1 MTDRAVLSDDR
12 VDPDDDRVDPDDD
25 RFDSGDNRPESNVDR
40 SGSGVDRRTVLGALA
55 GAGSTAVAGC
65 SDSGSGS
72 ASNDAATGD
81 LDPEALDKLAAR
93 FAPTLYFD
101 AAEPWFP
108 TDPRPYTVEEDGETV
123 VDGFAAFDGYHE
135 RYDEAGEPPNPTVFY
150 NGIRY
155 EDSPLAVV
163 QFWFYSAFDQF
174 TANFHWHDWEV
185 LHVFVDLDTGDP
197 QLYVASSHSRSVPNN
212 EFLDPDP
219 DAVPRILPE
228 LGSHSSTLS
237 VNEIPDGFQRVGEE
251 GLLADITN
259 TTIDTVEDLLGV
271 PIAYGLPR
279 DEGMRLPFV
288 VPEYEGEPIYEHPD
302 LPAVTS
308 ESLVD
313 GALTVRSLDELRSPP
328 TDLPLRETGIAFRH
342 ADRED
347 AGADETAEA
356 VIGYDLVES
365 AELEDIAA
373 FTGPQLSFEFAV
385 PEIAEDTVA
394 GHITTTGVPW
404 EQPRYENPEL
414 DVTAG
419 NHRAELADRYDAI
432 AAADSFAAG
441 AADGLDAVVARVTE
455 ATESD
460 EAPDGEGLTTTA
472 ASVESFVLIESDP
485 EAVPTFGGGVAVA
498 QGVPEGDHRITVNG
512 AGQAPHSEE
521 LAVAADEPVTTAGVD
536 GEIPLVARENAR
548 KVELSDEGSETDVT
562 RTAVE
567 DDFAGRIYDSAV
579 DGSDA
584 VYVHAGGAYT
594 TEVRDAADEV
604 GAYRVNPEPP
614 GAGGGDGSND
624 SEGSND
630 TSEEPGPIRIERPE
644 TGAASL
650 AGFVADIAEETRAEV
665 AATVAEEGDEEEE
678 GADDSDGDDSDTSDD
693 GSGGSSEGGGSGGS
707 GGGPSNAVNGLER
720 ALAAAVDAAE
730 RAEERAREGDGE
742 GTDRQLEN
750 VISRIARIEER
761 LAAAREGLPPGLA
774 NASDRRIA
782 QATRRVEQAQDA
794 EKL

>member
-1 MTDRAVLSDDR
+1 VTEESDR
-12 VDPDDDRVDPDDD
+12 
-25 RFDSGDNRPESNVDR
+25 RP
-40 SGSGVDRRTVLGALA
+40 VDRRTVLGALA
-55 GAGSTAVAGC
+55 GAGSAAIAGC
-65 SDSGSGS
+65 SGSGS
-72 ASNDAATGD
+72 DSTPSDAETGE
-81 LDPEALDKLAAR
+81 LDPDRLDELAAR

-123 VDGFAAFDGYHE
+123 VDGFEAFDGYHE

-150 NGIRY
+150 NGVWY

-163 QFWFYSAFDQF
+163 QFWLYSAFDQF

-185 LHVFVDLDTGDP
+185 LHVFVDLDSGDP

-219 DAVPRILPE
+219 EAVPRILSE

-237 VNEIPDGFQRVGEE
+237 VNEIPDRFQRVGEE

-259 TTIDTVEDLLGV
+259 TAIDTVEDLLEI

-279 DEGMRLPFV
+279 DEGSRLPFV
-288 VPEYEGEPIYEHPD
+288 VPKYEGAPIYEHPD
-302 LPAVTS
+302 LPSVTP
-308 ESLVD
+308 ELLVD
-313 GALTVRSLDELRSPP
+313 GALAVRSLDALRSPP

-342 ADRED
+342 RDRDDGE
-347 AGADETAEA
+347 AVADETVEE
-356 VIGYDLVES
+356 VIGYELVET
-365 AELEDIAA
+365 AELEDISA

-385 PEIAEDTVA
+385 PEAVEDAVA

-404 EQPRYENPEL
+404 EQPRYENPAL
-414 DVTAG
+414 DVSAG
-419 NHRAELADRYDAI
+419 NHRSELAARYDAI
-432 AAADSFAAG
+432 ADEESFGDAATARL
-441 AADGLDAVVARVTE
+441 DGVVARVTR

-460 EAPDGEGLTTTA
+460 DAPDGEGLTTTDA
-472 ASVESFVLIESDP
+472 VTESFVLIESDP
-485 EAVPTFGGGVAVA
+485 EAVPTFAGGVAVA
-498 QGVPEGDHRITVNG
+498 NGVPEGDHRLTVNG

-521 LAVAADEPVTTAGVD
+521 LTVAADEPVTTAGVD
-536 GEIPLVARENAR
+536 GEIPLVARESAT
-548 KVELSDEGSETDVT
+548 KVELSDAESDVDVT
-562 RTAVE
+562 RNAIE

-594 TEVRDAADEV
+594 TEVRDADDEV
-604 GAYRVNPEPP
+604 GAYRVNPGSEA
-614 GAGGGDGSND
+614 AGG
-624 SEGSND
+624 
-630 TSEEPGPIRIERPE
+630 EEPIRIDRLE

-650 AGFVADIAEETRAEV
+650 AGFVADVAEETRAEV
-665 AATVAEEGDEEEE
+665 AAAAAENG
-678 GADDSDGDDSDTSDD
+678 DGDDDD
-693 GSGGSSEGGGSGGS
+693 GGDDDESS
-707 GGGPSNAVNGLER
+707 GGPSNAVNGLKR
-720 ALAAAVDAAE
+720 ALAAAVDQAE

-742 GTDRQLEN
+742 GTERRLEN
-750 VISRIARIEER
+750 VLDRIARIRER

-774 NASDRRIA
+774 D
-782 QATRRVEQAQDA
+782 ATDRRVEQARNA

>member
-1 MTDRAVLSDDR
+1 VTEESDR
-12 VDPDDDRVDPDDD
+12 
-25 RFDSGDNRPESNVDR
+25 RP
-40 SGSGVDRRTVLGALA
+40 VDRRTVLGALA
-55 GAGSTAVAGC
+55 GAGSAAIAGC
-65 SDSGSGS
+65 SGSGS
-72 ASNDAATGD
+72 DSTPSDAETGE
-81 LDPEALDKLAAR
+81 LDPDRLDELAAR

-123 VDGFAAFDGYHE
+123 VDGFEAFDGYHE

-150 NGIRY
+150 NGVWY

-163 QFWFYSAFDQF
+163 QFWLYSAFDQF

-185 LHVFVDLDTGDP
+185 LHVFVDLDSGDP

-219 DAVPRILPE
+219 EAVPRILSE

-237 VNEIPDGFQRVGEE
+237 VNEIPDRFQRVGEE

-259 TTIDTVEDLLGV
+259 TAIDTVEDLLEI

-279 DEGMRLPFV
+279 DEGSRLPFV
-288 VPEYEGEPIYEHPD
+288 VPKYEGAPIYEHPD
-302 LPAVTS
+302 LPSVTP
-308 ESLVD
+308 ELLVD
-313 GALTVRSLDELRSPP
+313 GALAVRSLDALRSPP

-342 ADRED
+342 RDRDDGE
-347 AGADETAEA
+347 AVADETVEE
-356 VIGYDLVES
+356 VIGYELVET
-365 AELEDIAA
+365 AELEDISA

-385 PEIAEDTVA
+385 PEAVEDAVA

-404 EQPRYENPEL
+404 EQPRYENPAL
-414 DVTAG
+414 DVSAG
-419 NHRAELADRYDAI
+419 NHRSELAARYDAI
-432 AAADSFAAG
+432 ADEESFGDAATARL
-441 AADGLDAVVARVTE
+441 DGVVARVTR

-460 EAPDGEGLTTTA
+460 DAPDGEGLTTTDA
-472 ASVESFVLIESDP
+472 VTESFVLIESDP
-485 EAVPTFGGGVAVA
+485 EAVPTFAGGVAVA
-498 QGVPEGDHRITVNG
+498 NGVPEGDHRLTVNG

-521 LAVAADEPVTTAGVD
+521 LTVAADEPVTTAGVD
-536 GEIPLVARENAR
+536 GEIPLVARESAT
-548 KVELSDEGSETDVT
+548 KVELSDAESDVDVT
-562 RTAVE
+562 RNAIE

-594 TEVRDAADEV
+594 TEVRDADDEV
-604 GAYRVNPEPP
+604 GAYRVNPGSEA
-614 GAGGGDGSND
+614 AGG
-624 SEGSND
+624 
-630 TSEEPGPIRIERPE
+630 EEPIRIDRLE

-650 AGFVADIAEETRAEV
+650 AGFVADVAEETRAEV
-665 AATVAEEGDEEEE
+665 AAAAAENG
-678 GADDSDGDDSDTSDD
+678 DGDDDD
-693 GSGGSSEGGGSGGS
+693 GGDDDESS
-707 GGGPSNAVNGLER
+707 GGPSNAVNGLER
-720 ALAAAVDAAE
+720 ALAAAVDQAE

-742 GTDRQLEN
+742 GTERRLEN
-750 VISRIARIEER
+750 VLDRIARIRER

-774 NASDRRIA
+774 DATDRRVE
-782 QATRRVEQAQDA
+782 QATRRVEQARNA

>member
-1 MTDRAVLSDDR
+1 MPWGRQKRYS
-12 VDPDDDRVDPDDD
+12 
-25 RFDSGDNRPESNVDR
+25 
-40 SGSGVDRRTVLGALA
+40 SGSRRPRKWIGTPTAAPTRGGADRGGVGSEGASDGATPTRVDRRTVLGALA
-55 GAGSTAVAGC
+55 GAGSAAVAGC
-65 SDSGSGS
+65 SGSEPD
-72 ASNDAATGD
+72 DAATTG
-81 LDPEALDKLAAR
+81 LDADRLDELAAR

-150 NGIRY
+150 NGMRY

-174 TANFHWHDWEV
+174 ATNFHWHDWEV

-219 DAVPRILPE
+219 SVVPRILPE

-237 VNEIPDGFQRVGEE
+237 VNEIPDGFRRVGEE

-259 TTIDTVEDLLGV
+259 TTIDTVEDLLGI

-279 DEGMRLPFV
+279 DEGARLPFV

-302 LPAVTS
+302 LPSVTE

-313 GALTVRSLDELRSPP
+313 GALTIRSLDALRSPP
-328 TDLPLRETGIAFRH
+328 TDLPLRETGIAYRH
-342 ADRED
+342 RERSADDGTADGDD
-347 AGADETAEA
+347 AALADEVADA
-356 VIGYDLVES
+356 VVEYDLVES
-365 AELEDIAA
+365 AELEEIAA

-385 PEIAEDTVA
+385 PEAVEDAVA

-404 EQPRYENPEL
+404 EQPRYENPAL

-419 NHRAELADRYDAI
+419 NHRSELASRYDAI
-432 AAADSFAAG
+432 ADDESFGAGAAG
-441 AADGLDAVVARVTE
+441 ALDSVVARVTE

-460 EAPDGEGLTTTA
+460 EAPDGEGLTTTE
-472 ASVESFVLIESDP
+472 ASVESVVLIESDP
-485 EAVPTFGGGVAVA
+485 EAIPTFAGGVAVA
-498 QGVPEGDHRITVNG
+498 NGVPEGDHRLTVNG
-512 AGQAPHSEE
+512 AGRAPHSEE
-521 LAVAADEPVTTAGVD
+521 LTVSADVPLTRAGVD

-548 KVELSDEGSETDVT
+548 KVELSDEESDVDVT
-562 RTAVE
+562 RSAIE
-567 DDFAGRIYDSAV
+567 DDFAGRIYDSAI

-594 TEVRDAADEV
+594 AEIRDADDEI
-604 GAYRVNPEPP
+604 GAYRVNPDPS
-614 GAGGGDGSND
+614 AGGGGGGEDGD
-624 SEGSND
+624 AGETG
-630 TSEEPGPIRIERPE
+630 EPIRIERPE
-644 TGAASL
+644 TGAAPL
-650 AGFVADIAEETRAEV
+650 AGYVADVAEETRAAV
-665 AATVAEEGDEEEE
+665 AAA
-678 GADDSDGDDSDTSDD
+678 ADGDDGDGSTDD
-693 GSGGSSEGGGSGGS
+693 DSGGGGDSGGSSSDDDS
-707 GGGPSNAVNGLER
+707 GGPSNAVNGLER
-720 ALAAAVDAAE
+720 ALAAAVEAAE
-730 RAEERAREGDGE
+730 RAEERAREGDAP
-742 GTDRQLEN
+742 GTERQLAN
-750 VISRIARIEER
+750 VLDRIARIEER

-774 NASDRRIA
+774 NATGKRVE
-782 QATRRVEQAQDA
+782 QATRRVEQARNA
-794 EKL
+794 ETL

>member
-1 MTDRAVLSDDR
+1 MDRAPDKRDGENET
-12 VDPDDDRVDPDDD
+12 DPDDAFGGASANRVD
-25 RFDSGDNRPESNVDR
+25 RPTR
-40 SGSGVDRRTVLGALA
+40 VDRRTVLGALA
-55 GAGSTAVAGC
+55 GAGSAAVAGC
-65 SDSGSGS
+65 SGSEPD
-72 ASNDAATGD
+72 DAATSD
-81 LDPEALDKLAAR
+81 LDPDRLDELAAR

-150 NGIRY
+150 NGMRY

-219 DAVPRILPE
+219 DVVPRILPE

-237 VNEIPDGFQRVGEE
+237 VNEQADTFQRVGEE

-259 TTIDTVEDLLGV
+259 TTIDTVEDLLGI

-279 DEGMRLPFV
+279 DEGARLPFV
-288 VPEYEGEPIYEHPD
+288 VPEYEGEPIYDHPD
-302 LPAVTS
+302 LPSVTE

-313 GALTVRSLDELRSPP
+313 GALTIRSLDALRSPP
-328 TDLPLRETGIAFRH
+328 TDLPLRETGIAYRYG
-342 ADRED
+342 DRED
-347 AGADETAEA
+347 PIADETADE
-356 VIGYDLVES
+356 VVEYDLVES
-365 AELEDIAA
+365 AELEEIAA

-385 PEIAEDTVA
+385 PQAVEDAVA
-394 GHITTTGVPW
+394 SHITTTGVPW
-404 EQPRYENPEL
+404 EQPRYENPAL

-419 NHRAELADRYDAI
+419 NHRSELAARYDAI
-432 AAADSFAAG
+432 AEDPSFGDG
-441 AADGLDAVVARVTE
+441 AAESLDAVVARVTQ
-455 ATESD
+455 ATETD
-460 EAPDGEGLTTTA
+460 EAPDGEGLTTTDA
-472 ASVESFVLIESDP
+472 GVESFVLIESDP
-485 EAVPTFGGGVAVA
+485 EAVPTFAGGVAVA
-498 QGVPEGDHRITVNG
+498 NGVPEGDHRLTVNG
-512 AGQAPHSEE
+512 AGRTPHSET
-521 LAVAADEPVTTAGVD
+521 LTVSADEPVTMAGAD

-548 KVELSDEGSETDVT
+548 KVELSDAESDVDLT

-567 DDFAGRIYDSAV
+567 DDFAGRIYDSAI

-594 TEVRDAADEV
+594 TEVRDADDEV
-604 GAYRVNPEPP
+604 GAYRVNPDPAAS
-614 GAGGGDGSND
+614 GSDDGDD
-624 SEGSND
+624 SGETED
-630 TSEEPGPIRIERPE
+630 PIRIERPE
-644 TGAASL
+644 TGAAPL
-650 AGFVADIAEETRAEV
+650 AGYVADVAEETRAAV
-665 AATVAEEGDEEEE
+665 AAAAAEDDGD
-678 GADDSDGDDSDTSDD
+678 GSDDGDDDD
-693 GSGGSSEGGGSGGS
+693 DSGGGSGAGGGGGS

-720 ALAAAVDAAE
+720 ALAAAVDQAE
-730 RAEERAREGDGE
+730 RAEERAREGDRE
-742 GTDRQLEN
+742 GTNRQLAN
-750 VISRIARIEER
+750 VLDRIARIEER
-761 LAAAREGLPPGLA
+761 LAAARAGLPPGLA
-774 NASDRRIA
+774 NATGKRIE
-782 QATRRVEQAQDA
+782 QATKRVEQARNA